1 MTKQIA
7 AMLIMG
13 LLGGM
18 ALLYGP
24 ISVGSFVSDNWGA
37 RVSVE
42 ART

>member
-7 AMLIMG
+7 FMLIMG

-18 ALLYGP
+18 VLLYGLVH
-24 ISVGSFVSDNWGA
+24 VGSFVVNNLGA

-42 ART
+42 ARR